1 MSGTLEHLVKNE
13 GSPGEK
19 KRTAT
24 EGLMWLLRGL
34 QFTLAALRRS
44 LDNPDE
50 ELSVSFTKAY
60 EATLSKHHSFVVR
73 PVFSVAMKACPYR
86 KDFYAKLG
94 EPADKVVVQLKAW
107 LDALEKILDRMEYLY
122 VYVTLKHGI
131 ADAHTDRRTTPR
143 ASSSIAPPAPSML
156 YLPHTPPLRHGHL
169 SLHGVGLVSICAV
182 GQIGCQRARCTRV
195 ITASAR
201 WSGRRPE
208 QGAGRLPEPSSQPH
222 CLSIDD
228 MGVLDITPAGVVS
241 GHDVYKVFDY
251 AREHHFAIPAFNVT
265 VCSVRAGVG
274 HVG

>member
-1 MSGTLEHLVKNE
+1 METLRCVGVLFPATTADPAQKVRTRLLSTGPDMSGTLEHLVKNE

-156 YLPHTPPLRHGHL
+156 YLPTTHTSIAPWPPVTPRGRISQHMR
-169 SLHGVGLVSICAV
+169 SWAN
-182 GQIGCQRARCTRV
+182 RV
-195 ITASAR
+195 
-201 WSGRRPE
+201 
-208 QGAGRLPEPSSQPH
+208 
-222 CLSIDD
+222 
-228 MGVLDITPAGVVS
+228 PAGQVHAS
-241 GHDVYKVFDY
+241 YYGISPMERASTGTGCGAPTRTFLSATLLEYRRY
-251 AREHHFAIPAFNVT
+251 G
-265 VCSVRAGVG
+265 CS
-274 HVG
+274 